1 MTAKPTP
8 VTRRAFLQASGL
20 AGLIGANELK
30 ACPNALRSQPMNDD
44 HRELVQL
51 SATEMAGR
59 VKKKEIS
66 PVDLIMAH
74 IARINEL
81 GPN

>member
-20 AGLIGANELK
+20 AGLWLNELK

-66 PVDLIMAH
+66 PVD
-74 IARINEL
+74 
-81 GPN
+81 